1 VRIAAKSN
9 VLLTVMII
17 VFLLAAN
24 ADAGVTLWA
33 ARIGAADATALAKFY
48 QSVFGM
54 KEVNRLDAPGIKEI
68 MLNFGDTVGAAK
80 ANKAPW
86 IVIMQRPSNDV
97 KDVPHL
103 VLVVPNLKA
112 TIAAFKAAGGTVS
125 GEPMKVGDA
134 GMLMVMASDP
144 AGNGL
149 ELVEYSNALDR

>member
-1 VRIAAKSN
+1 MRIAAKSN
-9 VLLTVMII
+9 VLLTVMIA
-17 VFLLAAN
+17 FLLVAN
-24 ADAGVTLWA
+24 AHAGVTLWA
-33 ARIGAADATALAKFY
+33 ARIGAADVTALAKFY

-68 MLNFGDTVGAAK
+68 MLNFGDTVETAK

-103 VLVVPNLKA
+103 VLIVPTLKA
-112 TIAAFKAAGGTVS
+112 TIAAFKAGGGTVN